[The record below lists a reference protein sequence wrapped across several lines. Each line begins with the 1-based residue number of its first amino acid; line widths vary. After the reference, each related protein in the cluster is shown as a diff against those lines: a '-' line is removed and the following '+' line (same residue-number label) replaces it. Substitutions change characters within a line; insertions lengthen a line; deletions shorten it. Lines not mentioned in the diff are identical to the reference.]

1 MTQKYKEFYYKYLT
15 INYNKEDIDNLL
27 NKWPLVQSRFQ
38 NIDIAEA
45 KELLPSLFKW
55 FDDYNLVVT
64 QIFLINHKPDFKQ
77 DIHVDYA
84 DQNGPQLAINI
95 PFTPLAA
102 DSTTRV
108 YEFKGDNQVEVS
120 MRDGSKVVYSKVDPA
135 LVIKIGEYKSY
146 SPVLL
151 NITKPHSA
159 WNNTDHLRGLLTFR
173 FETDPDFLIKD

>member
-1 MTQKYKEFYYKYLT
+1 MTQSYKDFYYKYLT
-15 INYNKEDIDNLL
+15 INYNKEDIDNFL
-27 NKWPLVQSRFQ
+27 NKWPLIESRFQ

-45 KELLPSLFKW
+45 KALLPSIFNW
-55 FDDYNLVVT
+55 FNNYNLVVT

-77 DIHVDYA
+77 DIHVDYT
-84 DQNGPQLAINI
+84 DESGPQLAINI

-108 YEFKGDNQVEVS
+108 YEFKGDNKVEVS
-120 MRDGSKVVYSKVDPA
+120 TRHDNKVVYSKVYPEM
-135 LVIKIGEYKSY
+135 VEKVGEYKSY

-159 WNNTDHLRGLLTFR
+159 WNNTGHLRGVLTFR